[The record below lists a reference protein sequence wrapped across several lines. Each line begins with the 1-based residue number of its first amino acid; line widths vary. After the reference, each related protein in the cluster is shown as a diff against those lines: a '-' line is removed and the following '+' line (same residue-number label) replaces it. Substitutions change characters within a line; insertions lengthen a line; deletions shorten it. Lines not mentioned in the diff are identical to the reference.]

1 MSHINKT
8 ENVNFVMEYI
18 YNFMQINID
27 QYIKM
32 NVEYHHLVDIC
43 ITSGAN
49 KIPCP
54 VYCHVLLV
62 LLNHITQM
70 MYSWF

>member
-8 ENVNFVMEYI
+8 ENVNSVMEYI
-18 YNFMQINID
+18 YNFMQINTD

-32 NVEYHHLVDIC
+32 NVEYHHLVDIY

-49 KIPCP
+49 KSPSP
-54 VYCHVLLV
+54 VYCHILLV
-62 LLNHITQM
+62 LLNHIAQI